1 MPKPLS
7 APAALDDE
15 RVVAIDDL
23 LYRGRAALER
33 AAALRAEL
41 LYLDTAPPR
50 EVVEELFDLIELALA
65 E

>member
-1 MPKPLS
+1 MSP
-7 APAALDDE
+7 PAALDDE
-15 RVVAIDDL
+15 RIVPIDEL

-41 LYLDTAPPR
+41 LYIDTTPPR

>member
-1 MPKPLS
+1 
-7 APAALDDE
+7 
-15 RVVAIDDL
+15 
-23 LYRGRAALER
+23 
-33 AAALRAEL
+33 L